1 MKNKKNIFI
10 LILVPL
16 FFLGLYFSTNLV
28 LAIPEKGY
36 YPITRTSF
44 ETIQN
49 RNNDLT
55 FKVENVDY
63 NEDIRQ
69 TVEIKG
75 YAYFVPASS
84 EVSDKR
90 ISLLLSSANN
100 AYIVDTDLTDRLDL
114 RSQLSQSKVI
124 GFRHGFRT
132 TFSPLGMSNGVYE
145 LYIYCYENEENFGY
159 IKTDKVFIKQYSEF
173 VEQGSVLP

>member
-1 MKNKKNIFI
+1 MMKNKKII
-10 LILVPL
+10 LIFMSL

-36 YPITRTSF
+36 YLITRTSF
-44 ETIQN
+44 ESIQN

-55 FKVENVDY
+55 FKVENVNY
-63 NEDIRQ
+63 NENIRQ
-69 TVEIKG
+69 TVEING
-75 YAYFVPASS
+75 FAYFVPSSS
-84 EVSDKR
+84 EIADKE

-100 AYIVDTDLTDRLDL
+100 TYIVDTDLTDRLDL

-132 TFSPLGMSNGVYE
+132 TFSPLGIANGVYE
-145 LYIYCYENEENFGY
+145 LYIYCYENEDFVGY
-159 IKTDKVFIKQYSEF
+159 INTDKVFIKQYDEF
-173 VEQGSVLP
+173 YEEGIKTP

>member
-1 MKNKKNIFI
+1 MS
-10 LILVPL
+10 L

-36 YPITRTSF
+36 YLITRTSF
-44 ETIQN
+44 ESLQN

-55 FKVENVDY
+55 FKVENVNY

-75 YAYFVPASS
+75 FAYFVPASS
-84 EVSDKR
+84 EVADKE

-100 AYIVDTDLTDRLDL
+100 TYIVETDLTD
-114 RSQLSQSKVI
+114 
-124 GFRHGFRT
+124 
-132 TFSPLGMSNGVYE
+132 
-145 LYIYCYENEENFGY
+145 
-159 IKTDKVFIKQYSEF
+159 
-173 VEQGSVLP
+173 

>member
-1 MKNKKNIFI
+1 MS
-10 LILVPL
+10 L

-36 YPITRTSF
+36 YLITRTSF
-44 ETIQN
+44 ESIQN

-55 FKVENVDY
+55 FKVENVNY
-63 NEDIRQ
+63 NENIRQ
-69 TVEIKG
+69 TVEING
-75 YAYFVPASS
+75 FAYFVPSSS
-84 EVSDKR
+84 EIADKE

-100 AYIVDTDLTDRLDL
+100 TYIVDTDLTDRLDL

-132 TFSPLGMSNGVYE
+132 TFSPLGIANGVYE
-145 LYIYCYENEENFGY
+145 LYIYCYENEDFVGY
-159 IKTDKVFIKQYSEF
+159 INTDKVFIKQYDEF
-173 VEQGSVLP
+173 YEEGIKTP